1 MDGRIIAHLDLDAF
15 YVAVELRR
23 RPELRAKAVVVA
35 WSGPRSV
42 VTTASYEAR
51 KFGIGSAMP
60 VARARRLCPHAIY
73 ITPDMAHYRERSREV
88 MTMVGELG
96 VPVEPVSLDEAYLDL
111 SALDTPVA
119 AMSGL
124 VRRISAELGLDASVG
139 IGPNKLVAKVASDAE
154 KPRGFVVLSQAQAA
168 TRFARQPPRLI
179 PGIGPRTG
187 ERLRALG
194 IETIAD
200 LQRRPVAEL
209 TVGFGERLGASLHAR
224 AWFRDESPVTT
235 SRAAKSRSTETT
247 FERDVGDRGMLERT
261 LVEQARHLAREVRA
275 RGIRGRTIAIKVRLD
290 DFSTRTRARTLPEAT
305 DDGEL
310 IAQVALALL
319 AADPP
324 PRPVRLVGVRLAAL
338 EPDGAPHAQQALA
351 AS

>member
-1 MDGRIIAHLDLDAF
+1 MIPEPLAEFDTDEWSKKDFTERVRIGTNL
-15 YVAVELRR
+15 YVL
-23 RPELRAKAVVVA
+23 K
-35 WSGPRSV
+35 G
-42 VTTASYEAR
+42 
-51 KFGIGSAMP
+51 
-60 VARARRLCPHAIY
+60 
-73 ITPDMAHYRERSREV
+73 
-88 MTMVGELG
+88 LG
-96 VPVEPVSLDEAYLDL
+96 YPLAAYLFHAVKL
-111 SALDTPVA
+111 SLFVLGWVFFCRFTP
-119 AMSGL
+119 GL
-124 VRRISAELGLDASVG
+124 GTVPSA
-139 IGPNKLVAKVASDAE
+139 
-154 KPRGFVVLSQAQAA
+154 
-168 TRFARQPPRLI
+168 
-179 PGIGPRTG
+179 
-187 ERLRALG
+187 
-194 IETIAD
+194 
-200 LQRRPVAEL
+200 VAEL
-209 TVGFGERLGASLHAR
+209 TAGFGERLGASLHAR